1 MMKTKLFITT
11 IIAMIISATILI
23 GQERT
28 DYQEIDIA
36 EYPSSNEG
44 YITSMSASYYFGQSW
59 FFQWTRDESIWNEGW
74 KLNYS
79 AFTAN
84 SDGTFEEHMLGKL
97 ESVGLQF
104 LNNPQLNSC
113 VFHNTLFVFYSY
125 RNDDSEYKI
134 GFWTKTPYTEI
145 YESMNEISINEEI
158 TRQMAAVGV
167 NDTLYLFFVDHADG
181 KVKYYRAKYK
191 SAANGYPIGLEWI
204 SSTPTI
210 ISNSLIPHGNVS
222 ACSYT
227 DENNHEKIMLAY
239 ASNSS
244 DRNSN
249 EVIMFSGTHNNF
261 ELFKQFETQAD
272 YPAENIYIA
281 QGSVKGG
288 EKNAYMFQLG
298 YCNPDVEEN
307 QGPIR
312 CELRYDNQN
321 VSDWEITTVNSY
333 GSPGNKLSGFMAYF
347 TKHST
352 KREKHLYQMCIDEY
366 TPLRVYGLHWYSDKL
381 EYADKL
387 PPMTAPFNY
396 GGSFF
401 DLVLVAEGPP
411 PYTLNGRELNDT
423 EFDGNPPSV
432 FDYVVTNG
440 EAVSTKSTYSL
451 GVETNM
457 GYGPVTAGFK
467 ASFQE
472 SSGTSATETVSVT
485 QELIPPKINSDS
497 AGLMWYYYVTPSVV
511 RERWVM
517 KDYDGDLLHPERN
530 LFFFKLNSPQLL
542 DTAMSF
548 VNYDTNSPRAYNLE
562 TYKARDVGN
571 ISGVEEIIHKEG
583 DVDYGGN
590 TPSIDITFSES
601 HTTTHT
607 ESFEVS
613 VGIDAEEGIFSA
625 SATVTASLE
634 YEVEST
640 TTCEYGF
647 DINWNLI
654 SSGRPDYD
662 SNIIRF
668 TPTAYI
674 MKATDGSAYFLDNE
688 SVPENFKKF
697 RPFFI
702 TYDVGE
708 IIYGNFLD
716 PPFSIGENATAAEKY
731 NFRNYPNPFNHQ
743 SKFEYTLP
751 HRSNVSLSIYNAYG
765 QLVSMPVNETQSMGN
780 HQIDIISTDLPSGI
794 YHYRLL
800 IDEDLIMG
808 KIIKN

>member
-1 MMKTKLFITT
+1 MKTKLLITT
-11 IIAMIISATILI
+11 IFAIIISATSLL

-28 DYQEIDIA
+28 DYQEVDIA
-36 EYPSSNEG
+36 NSPSSTEG
-44 YITSMSASYYFGQSW
+44 FITSMSASYYFGQSW
-59 FFQWTRDESIWNEGW
+59 FFEWIRDESIWDQGW

-79 AFTAN
+79 ALEAN
-84 SDGTFEEHMLGKL
+84 SDGIFEEHMLGKL
-97 ESVGLQF
+97 ESIGFQF
-104 LNNPQLNSC
+104 LNNPQVNSC
-113 VFHNTLFVFYSY
+113 VFHNTLFAFYSY
-125 RNDDSEYKI
+125 RGEENEYKI
-134 GFWTKTPYTEI
+134 RFWTKTPYTEI
-145 YESMNEISINEEI
+145 YESMNEISISEEI

-167 NDTLYLFFVDHADG
+167 NDTLYLFFVDEADD
-181 KVKYYRAKYK
+181 KIKYYMAKYK
-191 SAANGYPIGLEWI
+191 SAGNGYPIGLEWI

-210 ISNSLIPHGNVS
+210 ISNTLKPHGNVS
-222 ACSYT
+222 ACSFT
-227 DENNHEKIMLAY
+227 DESNNEKIMLAY

-244 DRNSN
+244 SRNSN
-249 EVIMFSGTHNNF
+249 EVIMFSGTHDNF
-261 ELFKQFETQAD
+261 ELFKQFETHTD

-298 YCNPDVEEN
+298 YCNPDVEETK
-307 QGPIR
+307 GPIR
-312 CELRYDNQN
+312 CEIRYDNQS
-321 VSDWEITTVNSY
+321 VSDWEITTVSSDD
-333 GSPGNKLSGFMAYF
+333 SPGNKLSGFMTYY
-347 TKHST
+347 TKHSA
-352 KREKHLYQMCIDEY
+352 KREKHIYQMFNYTY
-366 TPLRVYGLHWYSDKL
+366 TPLSVGGLHWYSDKL

-387 PPMTAPFNY
+387 PPKTAPFNY

-440 EAVSTKSTYSL
+440 EAVSTKTTYSL

-472 SSGTSATETVSVT
+472 SSGTSITETVSIT

-497 AGLMWYYYVTPSVV
+497 AGLMWYYYITPSVV

-530 LFFFKLNSPQLL
+530 LFFFHLNSPQLL
-542 DTAMSF
+542 DTALSF
-548 VNYDTNSPRAYNLE
+548 VKYDTHSPRAYDLE
-562 TYKARDVGN
+562 TYKDRDVGN

-583 DVDYGGN
+583 DVDYAGAS
-590 TPSIDITFSES
+590 PHIDISFSES

-647 DINWNLI
+647 DISWNLI
-654 SSGRPDYD
+654 SAGHPDYD

-668 TPTAYI
+668 TPTVYI

-688 SVPENFKKF
+688 SLPENFKKF
-697 RPFFI
+697 RPFFV
-702 TYDVGE
+702 TYDIGE
-708 IIYGNFLD
+708 IIYGNFQD
-716 PPFSIGENATAAEKY
+716 PPFFIGENADVAEKY
-731 NFRNYPNPFNHQ
+731 NFRNYPNPFSHQ

-751 HRSNVSLSIYNAYG
+751 ERSNVSLSIYNAYG
-765 QLVSMPVNETQSMGN
+765 QLVSVPVNETQSTGN
-780 HQIDIISTDLPSGI
+780 HQIEFYPTALPSGI
-794 YHYRLL
+794 YSFRML